1 MNQEQVKELAARLK
15 ALQVEAEALAGASTL
30 FPAVWR
36 NALRIQASARMIEL
50 NLELEPS
57 VITVDQ

>member
-1 MNQEQVKELAARLK
+1 MDQEHIDKMAKRLK
-15 ALQVEAEALAGASTL
+15 ALQTEAEALAGASTL

-50 NLELEPS
+50 NLALGLTGDSDP
-57 VITVDQ
+57 D